1 MKLSIILSE
10 IGKPFSYYPG
20 ITRLV
25 DDTDAGILLCYLIW
39 CTPDPEDRPEADG
52 WFYRKA
58 ERIERETGQSRARQ
72 AAARKTLT
80 DLNLIKSEMRGSPP
94 VMWFRVAMDELN
106 ALWEQREE
114 LFAKRAATT
123 AARTANARSAKAAKR
138 KQQTVL
144 IAGETEPIQLSVVQ
158 KVESSVPQNIQ
169 PSVPQN
175 DIVLSD
181 RDSIVCST
189 EGSLINIK
197 NNKKRS
203 CISPRTKRDGE
214 KRNQFYDIFAEAF
227 QAKRGMPY
235 QHQAPDF
242 IQLAKLRKSLG
253 DNLTIEAWTRAVTNY
268 LASERGFYTLRDL
281 APRFADYHANA
292 LDRFNR
298 PMAIQ
303 PQHQHQQNGDLNNG
317 TVSSFKAAVVI

>member
-39 CTPDPEDRPEADG
+39 CTPDPEDRPEANG

-106 ALWEQREE
+106 QLWEQREE
-114 LFAKRAATT
+114 LFAVRAAKT
-123 AARTANARSAKAAKR
+123 AARTANARSAKAAKY
-138 KQQTVL
+138 KQSNAPSDGKAEPVQPSVL
-144 IAGETEPIQLSVVQ
+144 QNIEL
-158 KVESSVPQNIQ
+158 SVPQNIQ

-181 RDSIVCST
+181 RDSTVCPT

-203 CISPRTKRDGE
+203 CIPPRAVRDGA
-214 KRNQFYDIFAEAF
+214 KRNEFYDIFADAF
-227 QAKRGMPY
+227 KAKRGVPY
-235 QHQAPDF
+235 QHQTADF
-242 IQLAKLRKSLG
+242 IQLARLRKNLG
-253 DNLTIEAWTRAVTNY
+253 DDLTIDAWTRAVTNY
-268 LASERGFYTLRDL
+268 LASDRGLYTLRDL
-281 APRFADYHANA
+281 APRFADYHASA

-303 PQHQHQQNGDLNNG
+303 PQHQHQPNGDTGNG
-317 TVSSFKAAVVI
+317 TVNSFKAAVVI

>member
-106 ALWEQREE
+106 QLWEQREE
-114 LFAKRAATT
+114 LFAKRAART
-123 AARTANARSAKAAKR
+123 AARTAKARSAKAAKY
-138 KQQTVL
+138 KQSN
-144 IAGETEPIQLSVVQ
+144 APSDGKTEPVQPSVAQ
-158 KVESSVPQNIQ
+158 NIEPSVPQNIQ

-175 DIVLSD
+175 NIVLSD
-181 RDSIVCST
+181 RDSTVCST
-189 EGSLINIK
+189 EGSLINIE

-214 KRNQFYDIFAEAF
+214 KRNEFYDIFAQAF

-235 QHQAPDF
+235 QPQAPDF
-242 IQLAKLRKSLG
+242 IQLAKLRKVLG

-268 LASERGFYTLRDL
+268 LASERGVYTLRDL
-281 APRFADYHANA
+281 VPRFADYHANA

-303 PQHQHQQNGDLNNG
+303 PQHQQNGDSNNG